1 MLVENVL
8 FKDKSNHKL
17 QNWYLEM
24 IGMLRNVRIY
34 IGDLYNKDRKSSLKQ
49 VVILNYRSI
58 NRIQVSE
65 YYSNF

>member
-1 MLVENVL
+1 
-8 FKDKSNHKL
+8 
-17 QNWYLEM
+17 M

>member
-1 MLVENVL
+1 
-8 FKDKSNHKL
+8 
-17 QNWYLEM
+17 
-24 IGMLRNVRIY
+24 MLRNVRIY
-34 IGDLYNKDRKSSLKQ
+34 IGDFYNKDRKSSLKQ